1 MKTLL
6 IISLSALLLLAG
18 CQNPKDRYIEQSVVI
33 QEDERLKAENIEQ
46 NQWIYSSMQEQYYW
60 NETLPASEV
69 LNFGSSAPLFFSSIL
84 YSGDR
89 FSWIEPHTRAVKSN
103 ITDDYG
109 IDYQSYLDNSSN
121 HLSRVVLVVPHSWAW
136 NAGIRRGDWFRI
148 KSTRATG
155 MDLTLGS
162 LKDGKF
168 VAQREVSMSSSS
180 STPHTAAILLD
191 SVYHVAGRRVGYI
204 FYNQFLDASSSLVN
218 PYRAELRE
226 VFESFKRDDI
236 SDFVID
242 LRYNPGGYV
251 SVCQFICSLILPQEY
266 LGQISGYHQ
275 FNKIL
280 AQRQEAETGQSE
292 ETLYFPGQNVVGGS
306 GLGLRRIYAIVSGKS
321 FSASESLLN
330 SLDPCIEVIKVGT
343 TTGGKGVG
351 SWTIQDNAY
360 KWQIQPITFR
370 YFNKNHVTVP
380 DTGLTPDIVVD
391 ETSTPNLYQIGDSRE
406 LLLSAVL
413 ETICGYRVAKSSGQ
427 AENLQ
432 LRVIHN
438 PELPRRN
445 VSGYLMEK

>member
-1 MKTLL
+1 
-6 IISLSALLLLAG
+6 
-18 CQNPKDRYIEQSVVI
+18 
-33 QEDERLKAENIEQ
+33 
-46 NQWIYSSMQEQYYW
+46 
-60 NETLPASEV
+60 
-69 LNFGSSAPLFFSSIL
+69 
-84 YSGDR
+84 
-89 FSWIEPHTRAVKSN
+89 
-103 ITDDYG
+103 
-109 IDYQSYLDNSSN
+109 
-121 HLSRVVLVVPHSWAW
+121 
-136 NAGIRRGDWFRI
+136 
-148 KSTRATG
+148 

-292 ETLYFPGQNVVGGS
+292 ETLYFPGQNVVGGI

-432 LRVIHN
+432 LRVIPN